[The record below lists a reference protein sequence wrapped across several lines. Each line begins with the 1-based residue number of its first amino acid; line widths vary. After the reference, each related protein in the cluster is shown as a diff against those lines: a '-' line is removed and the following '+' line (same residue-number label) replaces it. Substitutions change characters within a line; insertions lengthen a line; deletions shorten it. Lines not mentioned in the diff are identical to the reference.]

1 MLSNNFHPSS
11 INDLLRMASM
21 FLEFL
26 DTHRGLVEL
35 VVQDQVESQ
44 SS

>member
-1 MLSNNFHPSS
+1 
-11 INDLLRMASM
+11 MASM
-21 FLEFL
+21 FLEFS
-26 DTHRGLVEL
+26 DTHPVLVEL